1 MKNFKLVSI
10 AAVAKNNVIGKDGK
24 LIWHIPEDLK
34 RFKRLTLGHPMIMG
48 RKTFESFPKP
58 LPGRTHIVLS
68 STPNKNTENIIWIDS
83 IEKAINTA
91 KELDNEKAFIIGG
104 GNIYRQTI
112 DLVDELEITEI
123 DASFDGDTFFP
134 EIDKTIFKLKKSEK
148 ADIGKEFDIIY
159 NKYLKTK

>member
-1 MKNFKLVSI
+1 MKNFKLISI

-68 STPNKNTENIIWIDS
+68 STPNENTENIIWVDS